1 MKRHKKA
8 LENLAKGVAIP
19 ALPLALNSKREFNEK
34 RQRVLM
40 RYYLDAGVGGVAVAV
55 HATQFEIRDSEIG
68 LFEPVLKIAI
78 EEIEKYE
85 KATSKVIVRIGGVLG
100 KTDQAI
106 SEATLQKSLGYD
118 AVLLAMSGL
127 EDYTEDEII
136 ERTRKIAEI
145 IPVIGFY
152 LQKRAGGRIFSY
164 NFWEK
169 FVEIKNV
176 VAIKTAPFNRYY
188 TLDVVRAVATSSRA
202 DEIALYS
209 GNDDSI
215 VIDLVSEYEF
225 KMDGKTYK
233 KSYVGGL
240 LGHWAVWT
248 NSAVKMFEK
257 LKEIKKLDCL
267 PKDILVLANEVT
279 DMNAVLFDTANDFSG
294 STPGVHEVLR
304 RQGILEGTW
313 CLNEKRALSPG
324 QSEEID
330 RMYKMYPHLTDDAF
344 VKENIDKWFK

>member
-1 MKRHKKA
+1 MNRHEKA
-8 LENLAKGVAIP
+8 LENLASGVAIP

-34 RQRVLM
+34 RERALI
-40 RYYLDAGVGGVAVAV
+40 RYYLDAGAGGIAVAV
-55 HATQFEIRDSEIG
+55 HATQFEIRDKEIG
-68 LFEPVLKIAI
+68 LFDPVLKIAI

-85 KATSKVIVRIGGVLG
+85 KANSKTIVRLGGVIG

-106 SEATLQKSLGYD
+106 AEAKLEKSLGYD

-127 EDYTEDEII
+127 EDYTEDEVI
-136 ERTRKIAEI
+136 ERTKKVAEI
-145 IPVIGFY
+145 IPVVGFY
-152 LQKRAGGRIFSY
+152 LQKRAGGRMFSY
-164 NFWEK
+164 SFWEK
-169 FVEIKNV
+169 FVEIENV
-176 VAIKTAPFNRYY
+176 VAIKTAPFNRYK

-202 DEIALYS
+202 DKIALYS
-209 GNDDSI
+209 GNDDNI

-225 KMDGKTYK
+225 KVDGKTYK

-248 NSAVKMFEK
+248 HSAVKMFEK
-257 LKEIKKLDCL
+257 LKKIKKMEHL
-267 PKDILVLANEVT
+267 PKDVLVLANEVT
-279 DMNAVLFDTANDFSG
+279 DMNAVIFDTANDFSG

-304 RQGILEGTW
+304 RQGLLEGTW

-330 RMYKMYPHLTDDAF
+330 RMYRMYPHLTDDAF